1 MERPFSQIPR
11 PTLSEMPSKVRDR
24 ISRLQPFQY
33 QFKSNQQNL
42 NDVERIPA
50 YMRQGLE
57 VDLPTK
63 SNDQPSSLGIDSEG
77 NIRTNNSFLHDNV
90 D

>member
-24 ISRLQPFQY
+24 VSRLQSFQY

-42 NDVERIPA
+42 NDLERIPA
-50 YMRQGLE
+50 YMHQDLE

-63 SNDQPSSLGIDSEG
+63 SNEQPSSLRFMQRVTISR
-77 NIRTNNSFLHDNV
+77 IRNFLYRK
-90 D
+90 